1 MSFLFLKML
10 FYKEKASAVVAVALL
25 VAISVSTTSVTNYV
39 NSQVNV
45 LGSFVNLGKTY
56 IVVSKNSS
64 STTDSKIDSKLVN
77 LFNSTSGIKYM
88 IPQKVAVVS
97 VTVNISN
104 CTTIVRGVKSVGEF
118 LKSRN
123 AYINGTVAKSIE
135 EVDVGE
141 ILAKLLKVSIND
153 EIILTLTLNKK
164 SIKAKVAGIFKTLT
178 QDDTGVIAPLETVN
192 YLTGNDRISIIEFT
206 LEESANNT
214 EVIER
219 IGKLLP
225 KDVMLVKVQQIDN
238 FLQTINQQTL
248 RFLFFLSVLVYIIV
262 AIASY
267 LITVRFLLE
276 SSYELLMLRALGA
289 KKNFL
294 VVLVLMYAIITSVTG
309 SLLGIA
315 VGLVGTQV
323 ASTILAWLS
332 PSINII
338 PFLEFHQLAQI
349 LLLST
354 ISSFLGSMIPA
365 LRLSHVRYVEQRL

>member
-1 MSFLFLKML
+1 MSFLFLKTL

-77 LFNSTSGIKYM
+77 LFSSTSGIKYM

-123 AYINGTVAKSIE
+123 AYVDGAIAKSIG

-141 ILAKLLKVSIND
+141 ILARLLKVSVND
-153 EIILTLTLNKK
+153 EIILTLNKK
-164 SIKAKVAGIFKTLT
+164 SIKAKVVGIFKTLT

-192 YLTGNDRISIIEFT
+192 YLTGNDRISVIEFT

-354 ISSFLGSMIPA
+354 ISSFLGSIIPA
-365 LRLSHVRYVEQRL
+365 LRFSHVRYVEQRL

>member
-104 CTTIVRGVKSVGEF
+104 CTTIVRGVKNVGEF

-141 ILAKLLKVSIND
+141 ILARLLKVSVND
-153 EIILTLTLNKK
+153 EIILTLNKK
-164 SIKAKVAGIFKTLT
+164 SIKAKVVGIFKTLT

-192 YLTGNDRISIIEFT
+192 YLTGNDRISVIEFT

-214 EVIER
+214 EVVKR

-294 VVLVLMYAIITSVTG
+294 VVLVLTYAIITSVTG

-354 ISSFLGSMIPA
+354 ISSFLGSIIPA

>member
-1 MSFLFLKML
+1 ML

-141 ILAKLLKVSIND
+141 ILARLLKVSVND
-153 EIILTLTLNKK
+153 EIILTLNKK
-164 SIKAKVAGIFKTLT
+164 SIKAKVVGIFKTLT

-192 YLTGNDRISIIEFT
+192 YLTGNDRISVIEFT

-354 ISSFLGSMIPA
+354 ISSFLGSIIPA